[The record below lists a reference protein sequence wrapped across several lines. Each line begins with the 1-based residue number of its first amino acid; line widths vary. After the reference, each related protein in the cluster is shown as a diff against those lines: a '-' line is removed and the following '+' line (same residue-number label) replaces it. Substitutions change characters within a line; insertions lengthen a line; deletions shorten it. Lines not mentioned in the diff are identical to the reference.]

1 MRIFLIA
8 PTRIR
13 TTDHRFVVIVID
25 GNFNIDSIRYIFEY
39 WYNTVSK
46 PETYKRGS
54 PPFPNWE
61 SVRSV
66 IIPTDDLFHHSTDPR
81 SFKRQLTEAINVT
94 VWCELSAHR
103 MTIWLGPI
111 IYPGEWGL
119 EINYSFW
126 NHMHE
131 RSKLMNNCG
140 DKR

>member
-1 MRIFLIA
+1 MNFSN
-8 PTRIR
+8 
-13 TTDHRFVVIVID
+13 TDHRFVVIAIEGKFDIWAIKHV
-25 GNFNIDSIRYIFEY
+25 FEY

-46 PETYKRGS
+46 PETYRRGT

-66 IIPTDDLFHHSTDPR
+66 IIQTDDMFHYSPDPR

-103 MTIWLGPI
+103 MTILLAPV
-111 IYPGEWGL
+111 IYPEEWGL
-119 EINYSFW
+119 EIHYSFW

-131 RSKLMNNCG
+131 RKLEQENMRYVVFNDSFIG
-140 DKR
+140 